1 MKQKKV
7 LTYLLILLGILI
19 LVLIIGKSAGW
30 FGGEFTYK
38 VAAEHPAYRTI
49 KQVVVANGKVQP
61 EKEVKI
67 SPEVSGELIE
77 IAIEEGDRV
86 EKGDLLVRIKP
97 DTYISLK
104 ERAEASLNSAKAQHS
119 NSKARLA
126 QTRAKYK
133 KAEQD
138 YKRNKKLWQEK
149 TISDAEYESIIST
162 YEMAKAEL
170 EAAKQSVASAKY
182 TVESAR
188 ASLNEAEEN
197 LKKTRI
203 FSPMS
208 GIVSRLNVEEGETV
222 VGTKQMAGTELLR
235 IADLEKMEVKVEV
248 SENDIVQVNLGDT
261 ALVEIDAY
269 LGREFEGVVTEIAHS
284 ANVEGAAS
292 DQVTNFDVKIRLL
305 KDSYKELIS
314 PNNLYPFRP
323 GLSATVDIFTDTKKG
338 VLTVPIQAVTI
349 RSKDQNKDA
358 ENLRDDAQEVVFSVE
373 KDSVRLYKVK
383 TGIQDNQNIEIQSGL
398 DTTQQIVTAP
408 YNAISGDL
416 SEGDKVEVVD
426 KKKLFEK
433 NK

>member
-7 LTYLLILLGILI
+7 LTYLLILLGLLI

-30 FGGEFTYK
+30 FGGDYTYK
-38 VAAEHPAYRTI
+38 VVAEHPTYRTI

-67 SPEVSGELIE
+67 SPEVSGELTE

-86 EKGDLLVRIKP
+86 KKGDLLIRIKP

-104 ERAEASLNSAKAQHS
+104 ERAEASLNSAKAQYS

-138 YKRNKKLWQEK
+138 YNRNKQLWEEK
-149 TISDAEYESIIST
+149 TISDAEYETVLSS

-170 EAAKQSVASAKY
+170 EAAKQSVVSAKY

-197 LKKTRI
+197 LKKTSI
-203 FSPMS
+203 FAPMS

-222 VGTKQMAGTELLR
+222 VGTMQMAGTELLR

-248 SENDIVQVNLGDT
+248 SENDIIQVELDDT
-261 ALVEIDAY
+261 ATIEIDAY
-269 LGREFEGVVTEIAHS
+269 LGQEFKGVVTEIAHS
-284 ANVEGAAS
+284 ANIQGAAT

-305 KDSYKELIS
+305 KESYSELVS
-314 PNNLYPFRP
+314 QNNPYPFRP
-323 GLSATVDIFTDTKKG
+323 GLSATVDIYTDMKKG
-338 VLTVPIQAVTI
+338 VLAVPIQAVTT
-349 RSKDQNKDA
+349 RGQGQKKAS
-358 ENLRDDAQEVVFSVE
+358 ESSRDNSEEVVFSVV
-373 KDSVRLYKVK
+373 KDSVKIYKVK
-383 TGIQDNQNIEIQSGL
+383 TGIQDNQYIEIARGL
-398 DTTQQIVTAP
+398 DTTQKIVTAP
-408 YNAISGDL
+408 YNAISADL
-416 SEGDKVEVVD
+416 NEGDKVEIVP

>member
-1 MKQKKV
+1 
-7 LTYLLILLGILI
+7 
-19 LVLIIGKSAGW
+19 
-30 FGGEFTYK
+30 
-38 VAAEHPAYRTI
+38 
-49 KQVVVANGKVQP
+49 VVVANGKVQP

-67 SPEVSGELIE
+67 SPEVSGELTE

-86 EKGDLLVRIKP
+86 KKGDLLIRIKP

-104 ERAEASLNSAKAQHS
+104 ERAEASLNSAKAQYS

-138 YKRNKKLWQEK
+138 YNRNKQLWEEK
-149 TISDAEYESIIST
+149 TISDAEYETVLSS

-170 EAAKQSVASAKY
+170 EAAKQSVVSAKY

-197 LKKTRI
+197 LKKTSI
-203 FSPMS
+203 FAPMS

-222 VGTKQMAGTELLR
+222 VGTMQMAGTELLR

-248 SENDIVQVNLGDT
+248 SENDIIQVELDDT
-261 ALVEIDAY
+261 ATIEIDAY
-269 LGREFEGVVTEIAHS
+269 LGQEFKGVVTEIAHS
-284 ANVEGAAS
+284 ANIQGAAT

-305 KDSYKELIS
+305 KESYSELVS
-314 PNNLYPFRP
+314 QNNPYPFRP
-323 GLSATVDIFTDTKKG
+323 GLSATVDIYTDMKKG
-338 VLTVPIQAVTI
+338 VLAVPIQAVTT
-349 RSKDQNKDA
+349 RGQGQKKAS
-358 ENLRDDAQEVVFSVE
+358 ESSRDNSEEVVFSVV
-373 KDSVRLYKVK
+373 KDSVKIYKVK
-383 TGIQDNQNIEIQSGL
+383 TGIQDNQYIEIARGL
-398 DTTQQIVTAP
+398 DTTQKIVTAP
-408 YNAISGDL
+408 YNAISADL
-416 SEGDKVEVVD
+416 NEGDKVEIVP

>member
-7 LTYLLILLGILI
+7 LTYLLILLGLLI
-19 LVLIIGKSAGW
+19 LVLIIGKNAGW
-30 FGGEFTYK
+30 FGGDYTYK
-38 VAAEHPAYRTI
+38 VVVEHPTYRTI

-67 SPEVSGELIE
+67 SPEVSGELTE

-86 EKGDLLVRIKP
+86 KKGDLLIRIKP

-104 ERAEASLNSAKAQHS
+104 ERAEASLNSAKAQYS

-138 YKRNKKLWQEK
+138 YNRNKQLWEEK
-149 TISDAEYESIIST
+149 TISDAEYETVLSS

-170 EAAKQSVASAKY
+170 EAAKQSVVSAKY

-197 LKKTRI
+197 LKKTSI
-203 FSPMS
+203 FAPMS

-222 VGTKQMAGTELLR
+222 VGTMQMAGTELLR

-248 SENDIVQVNLGDT
+248 SENDIIQVELGDT
-261 ALVEIDAY
+261 AAIEIDAY
-269 LGREFEGVVTEIAHS
+269 LGQEFKGVVTEIAHS
-284 ANVEGAAS
+284 ANIQGAAT

-305 KDSYKELIS
+305 KESYSQLVS
-314 PNNLYPFRP
+314 PNNPYPFRP
-323 GLSATVDIFTDTKKG
+323 GLSATVDIYTDIKKG
-338 VLTVPIQAVTI
+338 VLAVPIQAVTT
-349 RSKDQNKDA
+349 RRQGQKKAS
-358 ENLRDDAQEVVFSVE
+358 ESSRDNSEEVVFSVV
-373 KDSVRLYKVK
+373 KDSVKIYKVK
-383 TGIQDNQNIEIQSGL
+383 TGIQDNQYIEIARGL
-398 DTTQQIVTAP
+398 DTTQKIVTAP
-408 YNAISGDL
+408 YNAISADL
-416 SEGDKVEVVD
+416 NEGDKFEIVP